1 LQHGRCAKLAPSK
14 LGRAGR
20 KLLWGQGTTKFVVG
34 ATVGAVGGFAVGAY
48 ASTTTAQSAR
58 QSVLS
63 GLDVSARFLGR
74 TVIQA
79 VDSLGSVLESG
90 YTRIRGREKYLEHEI
105 DELREQ
111 IARLQQR
118 ID

>member
-1 LQHGRCAKLAPSK
+1 M
-14 LGRAGR
+14 
-20 KLLWGQGTTKFVVG
+20 LLLGQGPNKFVLG
-34 ATVGAVGGFAVGAY
+34 ATVGAAGGFAVGAF
-48 ASTTTAQSAR
+48 ATTTTARSAR
-58 QSVLS
+58 RSVLG

-74 TVIQA
+74 TVVST
-79 VDSLGSVLESG
+79 VDGLGSIVESG